1 MQKNTLQNKLKNIFK
16 KELKANVK
24 ITQKIYD
31 IKSWDSLA
39 NFNILLASE
48 KEFGIKFS
56 AKEFNSINS
65 FKGIFESIK
74 KKI

>member
-31 IKSWDSLA
+31 IKTWDSLA

-48 KEFGIKFS
+48 KNL
-56 AKEFNSINS
+56 A
-65 FKGIFESIK
+65 
-74 KKI
+74 

>member
-31 IKSWDSLA
+31 IKTWDSLA

-48 KEFGIKFS
+48 
-56 AKEFNSINS
+56 KEFNSINS